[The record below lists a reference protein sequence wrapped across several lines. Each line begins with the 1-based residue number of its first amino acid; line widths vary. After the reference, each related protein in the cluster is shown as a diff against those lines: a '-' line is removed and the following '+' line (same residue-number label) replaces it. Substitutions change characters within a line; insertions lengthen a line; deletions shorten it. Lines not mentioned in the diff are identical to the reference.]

1 MNAGRS
7 RTHHHACGWNGS
19 RVDAIVA
26 VVVGGSVVEVEVL
39 VESSGV
45 LRAGLAI
52 GYVSLME
59 KEQVHQRL
67 HSALHRGGAKATEEE
82 LVEVTAVVLAVV
94 AEIALELSVIIA
106 DLAARIEAL
115 EAK

>member
-1 MNAGRS
+1 
-7 RTHHHACGWNGS
+7 
-19 RVDAIVA
+19 
-26 VVVGGSVVEVEVL
+26 
-39 VESSGV
+39 
-45 LRAGLAI
+45 
-52 GYVSLME
+52 ME

-67 HSALHRGGAKATEEE
+67 HSALRRGGAKATEEE

-94 AEIALELSVIIA
+94 AEVTLELSVIIA